1 MRAIVY
7 VLCLLAVLPT
17 AAQQP
22 ASFPVVYNTDTSFF
36 VLVGDQTYPLGEV
49 IMVEQSP
56 DRQYV
61 AFIEDDTLRLFS
73 AATGQTQ
80 DIMET
85 DYIGR
90 VDWGSDQMVFNLRDD
105 SLFSFD
111 LATNTLAEIT
121 TRSVNLGNEALLPNL
136 AEDQFRLFS
145 PGGRY
150 ALYYR
155 CNAGGTKEFLG
166 KTVCA
171 NGGVIV
177 VYDTV
182 QQTALRQFPN
192 ASREAIGFGGA
203 AWSPSG
209 RYIALA
215 NRSSGSFVTDI
226 FIYDVVNRTNTQIKL
241 GTGRTFTSGFGLIWS
256 PDDSSIAW
264 WRTDAATT
272 RELQVYT
279 LASATS
285 LRMRVPAFD
294 NLDPFRTHW
303 LWGPYSNTIVW
314 VNENRQ
320 LNRLT
325 LTTGDVSTLA
335 SNVRYLY
342 PPYMPS
348 AYPLEG
354 CWPASHFC

>member
-1 MRAIVY
+1 M
-7 VLCLLAVLPT
+7 PT

-36 VLVGDQTYPLGEV
+36 VLVGDQTYPLGDV
-49 IMVEQSP
+49 SMVEQSP
-56 DRQYV
+56 NRQYV
-61 AFIEDDTLRLFS
+61 AFIEDNTLRLFS

-90 VDWGSDQMVFNLRDD
+90 VDWVSDQMVFNLDD
-105 SLFSFD
+105 ESLFSFD
-111 LATNTLAEIT
+111 LTTDTLAEVAA
-121 TRSVNLGNEALLPNL
+121 RSVSWGDDALLPNL

-145 PGGRY
+145 PDGRY

-166 KTVCA
+166 ETVCA
-171 NGGVIV
+171 NGGVMV

-182 QQTALRQFPN
+182 EETALRQFPN
-192 ASREAIGFGGA
+192 ASIGFSGA

-209 RYIALA
+209 RYIALS
-215 NRSSGSFVTDI
+215 NRSSGSFTTDI

-241 GTGRTFTSGFGLIWS
+241 GTGRTFNSAFGLLWS
-256 PDDSSIAW
+256 PDDSALAW
-264 WRTDAATT
+264 WRTDAERTHD
-272 RELQVYT
+272 LQVYT

-285 LRMRVPAFD
+285 LRIRVPAFD
-294 NLDPFRTHW
+294 NVDHFRTHW

-314 VNENRQ
+314 VSVDRQ

-325 LTTGDVSTLA
+325 LKTGDVSTLA

-342 PPYMPS
+342 PPTMPS
-348 AYPLEG
+348 AYPPPG
-354 CWPASHFC
+354 CWPGAYPC